1 MEPKQRTLLSY
12 YKREKS
18 NEDESS
24 DALSDESEYV
34 PDNRNKKYKHPMYW
48 SRVLDVHEV
57 NNRGIRAFDVEDDL
71 NNDKAMKRI
80 TKHASRETTD
90 FLFDP
95 NDYDEQDVQL
105 N

>member
-1 MEPKQRTLLSY
+1 MEPKQKTLHSY

-24 DALSDESEYV
+24 DALSDDSEYV
-34 PDNRNKKYKHPMYW
+34 PNEKTRKYKKPMYW

-57 NNRGIRAFDVEDDL
+57 NSRNVRAFDVENDI
-71 NNDKAMKRI
+71 NNDKAMQKI
-80 TKHASRETTD
+80 IKHASRETTD

-105 N
+105 T